1 MSDGIRSGVNV
12 RVVVGCVGVTAR
24 GHCALLRGIVVSGMI
39 VTGAVPATT
48 ETVTCRYK
56 MSRSVQIHMQ

>member
-56 MSRSVQIHMQ
+56 